1 MKNHEE
7 NFDEL
12 HKENEDADLAGAY
25 NSAIAVPDL
34 WDRISA
40 GFDAEL
46 ENIKNEK
53 LGQGNVKVNNGKQQY
68 GADILTGISGDN
80 KNYKRFAHYK
90 GWMGLAAAVL
100 LVCIIAIPLIR
111 SGIMRNR
118 KTDIAHEAL
127 VDESY
132 AESFDDEMAEAP
144 YNDAA
149 ETAESYDNEVAEA
162 YDDEMAGESYDA
174 ATNKAAGAY
183 DSAVQDSE
191 SEDTDGAATNAAVAS
206 EYAETAADETA
217 SDFEVEVSGSITR
230 SGDEYILTVTAV
242 LNTVNSDYAIS
253 ENDSINLTGAKLNL
267 KDGETVTYES
277 IRLNN
282 LEPITEEDVANTGY
296 KISYTAEVVL
306 LR

>member
-7 NFDEL
+7 NFDKL
-12 HKENEDADLAGAY
+12 HMENEDADLAGAY
-25 NSAIAVPDL
+25 NSAIAVPDM

-46 ENIKNEK
+46 ENIKSEK
-53 LGQGNVKVNNGKQQY
+53 LSQGNAKVNDSEQQES
-68 GADILTGISGDN
+68 ADIVTDISGDN
-80 KNYKRFAHYK
+80 KNHKRFSHYK
-90 GWMGLAAAVL
+90 SWMGLAAAVL

-118 KTDIAHEAL
+118 KTDITQEAS

-132 AESFDDEMAEAP
+132 AESYDGEMAEAP

-149 ETAESYDNEVAEA
+149 ESYDDEVAEA

-183 DSAVQDSE
+183 DSTVHDSE
-191 SEDTDGAATNAAVAS
+191 SEDTDGAAANAAVAS
-206 EYAETAADETA
+206 EYAETSADESEA
-217 SDFEVEVSGSITR
+217 DFEAEVSGSITR

-253 ENDSINLTGAKLNL
+253 ENDKLEVTRVGDKLKL
-267 KDGETVTYES
+267 KDGETATYDS
-277 IRLNN
+277 IKLDN
-282 LEPITEEDVANTGY
+282 ITLLDEKDEAKAEY
-296 KISYTAEVVL
+296 KALYTAELVML
-306 LR
+306 Q

>member
-1 MKNHEE
+1 
-7 NFDEL
+7 
-12 HKENEDADLAGAY
+12 
-25 NSAIAVPDL
+25 
-34 WDRISA
+34 
-40 GFDAEL
+40 
-46 ENIKNEK
+46 
-53 LGQGNVKVNNGKQQY
+53 
-68 GADILTGISGDN
+68 
-80 KNYKRFAHYK
+80 
-90 GWMGLAAAVL
+90 MGLAAAVL
-100 LVCIIAIPLIR
+100 LVCIIAFPLIR
-111 SGIMRNR
+111 SGIIRNR

-132 AESFDDEMAEAP
+132 AESSDEEMEEAP

-149 ETAESYDNEVAEA
+149 EAAESYDNEAAEA
-162 YDDEMAGESYDA
+162 YDDEMAGESNDA

-191 SEDTDGAATNAAVAS
+191 SEDTDSEISNAAVAS
-206 EYAETAADETA
+206 EYAETTADESAAD
-217 SDFEVEVSGSITR
+217 FEAEVSGSITR

-242 LNTVNSDYAIS
+242 LNIENSDYAIS
-253 ENDSINLTGAKLNL
+253 ENDSIKLADASAKLNL

-282 LEPITEEDVANTGY
+282 LEPITEEAVANTGY

>member
-12 HKENEDADLAGAY
+12 HMENEDADLAGAY
-25 NSAIAVPDL
+25 NSAIAMPDL

-53 LGQGNVKVNNGKQQY
+53 PSQGNVKVNNGKQQY
-68 GADILTGISGDN
+68 GADILIDISGDN
-80 KNYKRFAHYK
+80 KNYKRYSHYK
-90 GWMGLAAAVL
+90 SWMGLAAAVL
-100 LVCIIAIPLIR
+100 LVCIIAIPIIR
-111 SGIMRNR
+111 SGIMRNK
-118 KTDIAHEAL
+118 KTDIAQEGS

-132 AESFDDEMAEAP
+132 AESYDDEMAESA
-144 YNDAA
+144 
-149 ETAESYDNEVAEA
+149 AESYDDVEES
-162 YDDEMAGESYDA
+162 AGESYDA
-174 ATNKAAGAY
+174 ATNKAVGAY
-183 DSAVQDSE
+183 DSTVCDSE
-191 SEDTDGAATNAAVAS
+191 SEDTDSEISDAAVAS
-206 EYAETAADETA
+206 ECAEAAADETA

-296 KISYTAEVVL
+296 KISYTAEVVF